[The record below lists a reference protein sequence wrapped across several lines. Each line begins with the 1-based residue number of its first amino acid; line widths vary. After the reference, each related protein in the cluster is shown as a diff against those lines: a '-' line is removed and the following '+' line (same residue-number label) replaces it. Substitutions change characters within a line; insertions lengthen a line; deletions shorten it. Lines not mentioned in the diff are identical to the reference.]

1 MSGLRLEDG
10 KLAHRFIICDL
21 AIRSVE
27 HDLKRLDGLK
37 LKKALQNI
45 YDEVLKEL
53 FNERVQINKEM
64 QAAHLKYYK
73 TVKIDEYFT
82 DYYFTKY
89 NGDTAMTYANMNLFH
104 KVNDKIEA
112 MITKKVTQ
120 SSD

>member
-1 MSGLRLEDG
+1 MTGLRLEDG

-27 HDLKRLDGLK
+27 HDLKQLDGLK

-45 YDEVLKEL
+45 YEEILKEL

-82 DYYFTKY
+82 DYYFTKHT
-89 NGDTAMTYANMNLFH
+89 GDTSMTYANMNLFH
-104 KVNDKIEA
+104 KVNDKIED
-112 MITKKVTQ
+112 MIKQK
-120 SSD
+120 SHPNE